1 MIEATKG
8 EKTKEIALD
17 LTKARNCVVNE
28 YDDKETTP
36 KPVIDTTPRD
46 WTEPQKPESQ
56 TMRVNRYANH

>member
-46 WTEPQKPESQ
+46 WTEP
-56 TMRVNRYANH
+56 